1 MNIFTIKKH
10 NISFGHKYLIYI
22 IIIAFMFI
30 AALLLS
36 SRVYDTRFTLG
47 NYNHLHLNYPR
58 GKFVQVMKELV
69 VDKITLERDSIDYRI
84 HLKTTIDVE
93 MGVYCPGDPLPAIRT
108 YDAYHTDPV
117 LKVNGIINF

>member
-1 MNIFTIKKH
+1 M
-10 NISFGHKYLIYI
+10 L
-22 IIIAFMFI
+22 I
-30 AALLLS
+30 AAILLS

-47 NYNHLHLNYPR
+47 NYNHSPR

-69 VDKITLERDSIDYRI
+69 VDKITLERDSMDYRI